1 MTTVHSFAGHLDTG
15 SQIDAIF
22 LDFSK
27 AFDKVAHQCLFA
39 KLSYYGIQGTLLNW
53 LMYFLTGR
61 SQKVVLNNTCSESTS
76 VLSGV
81 PQGSVLGPLLFL
93 LFINDLPDVVS
104 SQLKLYADDALLYRT
119 ISSEDDVQAL
129 QQDLNSLSEWAQK

>member
-1 MTTVHSFAGHLDTG
+1 MD
-15 SQIDAIF
+15 
-22 LDFSK
+22 
-27 AFDKVAHQCLFA
+27 
-39 KLSYYGIQGTLLNW
+39 
-53 LMYFLTGR
+53 FLTGG

-81 PQGSVLGPLLFL
+81 PQGSVLGLLLFL

-129 QQDLNSLSEWAQK
+129 QQDHQSGLKNGKCVSIHPNVYIFVLPMRHSPSHHYIYYISNHTIQQVSTAKYLGVT